1 MASCPD
7 DTTEI
12 SRLELLQN
20 LTDRSAICETEPQ
33 DDFKRKQHCGCGG
46 FGGVSFKHAPHFSNR
61 KRGICLDKFR
71 ITCITFLDP
80 ADVDRLFGWVIY

>member
-1 MASCPD
+1 MKANRKLIRGAQLRWPLTRESCKSYRSVAMASCPD

-46 FGGVSFKHAPHFSNR
+46 FG
-61 KRGICLDKFR
+61 I
-71 ITCITFLDP
+71 
-80 ADVDRLFGWVIY
+80 